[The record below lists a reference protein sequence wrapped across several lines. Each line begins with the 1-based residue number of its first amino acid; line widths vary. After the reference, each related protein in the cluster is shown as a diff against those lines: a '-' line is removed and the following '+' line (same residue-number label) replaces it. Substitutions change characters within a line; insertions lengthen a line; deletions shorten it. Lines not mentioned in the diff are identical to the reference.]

1 MPVSSMATHTSNL
14 LLQSGGS
21 HDPILKFA
29 NLLEWVT
36 ELRETLYFY
45 LSFYYKGYNSAIVK
59 WKRCIEQGTGGGGWH
74 GTSMPS
80 PGLPPS
86 QNFYIFTS
94 QKLIKSN
101 HSRVFIDLTFQT
113 QDSDDTTLTAE
124 SEEEL
129 KSLLMRVKE
138 ESEKLG
144 W

>member
-45 LSFYYKGYNSAIVK
+45 LSVYYRGCNSTIVK
-59 WKRCIEQGTGGGGWH
+59 WKRCVEQGTGGGDRH

-113 QDSDDTTLTAE
+113 QDADDTSLTAE

-129 KSLLMRVKE
+129 KNVLMRVKE
-138 ESEKLG
+138 ESKKLG